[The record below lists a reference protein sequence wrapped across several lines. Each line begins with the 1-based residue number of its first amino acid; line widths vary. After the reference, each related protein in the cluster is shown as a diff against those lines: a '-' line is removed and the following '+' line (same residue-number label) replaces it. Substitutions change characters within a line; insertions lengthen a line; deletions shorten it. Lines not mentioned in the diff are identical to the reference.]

1 MYMNVNGIKFYNT
14 YDIDTNDKCQ
24 SNKPVKFCGSKDAYV
39 SSEKKKNEASKKR
52 KRNWIIAGVCTAVV
66 ATVTGFLYFNGKKVK
81 KTSNVV
87 EHAKNQ
93 VSEIS
98 QNSIKK
104 YADYLKQD
112 NIKASVLR
120 TNIKEMEGLLK
131 QNPND
136 DIATNIITN
145 MNNYYLELINKR
157 ELGVSERIQDLNDYN
172 SFLDDYFK
180 ETDDYSVITAL
191 IKANTECLEYERDIE
206 KKDID
211 KNIANL
217 SKVITNNNIGTI
229 YQQEFIET
237 LLDKERRDERN
248 TTQILNTIAENTNL
262 NNEYISNKESETSE
276 SIIERCNDPTKLMLY
291 LQALNYKNIKTNN
304 TKIDNSLLQYNIL
317 TVGKLKEIIQK
328 TIKDNKSSLSNYY
341 LNNENNILYY
351 KENNQEVCSFD
362 FQNQQFFQKGHVNL
376 ENPPTSSSQIT
387 KEPVNLEPTP
397 SSKKNDEP
405 VNLENPST
413 SRPSSLKPN
422 ETIDKDAKFEA
433 AKTEFEETL
442 KNKTLEEKRKAIV
455 EIFSTYSDNFDAIE
469 TLLGIINENTSNDDI
484 EKAKQEALQAFNDSL
499 KDDSADNVIK
509 ALQSTVDTLYKKDN
523 YYSGLL
529 QDCLVNLNKCG
540 KNIQDTPECRDFD
553 NNNIGLV
560 YGLGVC
566 RHMAKLVKYLITNS
580 NLKNVQ
586 VCSVDNGSHAW
597 NYLRFKNVD
606 NSYTDYKVDTYFREN
621 LKLDNDRNGNGIIE
635 NANKS
640 GISGL
645 DDELLLNW
653 LFTAP

>member
-237 LLDKERRDERN
+237 LLDKEQYNKEN

-276 SIIERCNDPTKLMLY
+276 SIIEQCNDPTKLMLY
-291 LQALNYKNIKTNN
+291 LHALNYKNIKTNN

-328 TIKDNKSSLSNYY
+328 TIKDNKSSLSNYS
-341 LNNENNILYY
+341 LDNENNILYY

-442 KNKTLEEKRKAIV
+442 KNKTPEEKRQAIV
-455 EIFSTYSDNFDAIE
+455 EIFTTYRNDFDAIE
-469 TLLGIINENTSNDDI
+469 TLLGIINKNTSNDDI
-484 EKAKQEALQAFNDSL
+484 EKAKQEAWDVFNAYL
-499 KDDSADNVIK
+499 NNNYRADNVIK

-529 QDCLVNLNKCG
+529 QDCLVGNE
-540 KNIQDTPECRDFD
+540 IEHTQECHNFD
-553 NNNIGLV
+553 DKYIGLV

-566 RHMAKLVKYLITNS
+566 RNMAKLVKYLITKLNKP
-580 NLKNVQ
+580 NIQ
-586 VCSVDNGSHAW
+586 ACSTDDVAHAW
-597 NYLRFKNVD
+597 NYLRFKNGD
-606 NSYTDYKVDTYFREN
+606 NSYTYYKVDTYKSIFV
-621 LKLDNDRNGNGIIE
+621 KLNNEEEILIAFKAKYGGKVSIDNAFE
-635 NANKS
+635 FACY
-640 GISGL
+640 
-645 DDELLLNW
+645 
-653 LFTAP
+653 